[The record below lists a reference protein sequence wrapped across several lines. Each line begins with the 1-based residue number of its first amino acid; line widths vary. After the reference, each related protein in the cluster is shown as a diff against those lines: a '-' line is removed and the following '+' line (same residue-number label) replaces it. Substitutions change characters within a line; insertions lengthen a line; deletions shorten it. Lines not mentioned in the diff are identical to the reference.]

1 MAQLVETLRYKPE
14 GRGFDSWRDHYNFPL
29 RYPSGR
35 AMVLGI
41 DSASNRY
48 EYQEYF
54 LGGKAA
60 GA

>member
-1 MAQLVETLRYKPE
+1 MGGICSINRCDVVFLVTTANY
-14 GRGFDSWRDHYNFPL
+14 DSE
-29 RYPSGR
+29 
-35 AMVLGI
+35 V
-41 DSASNRY
+41 DSASIRN

>member
-1 MAQLVETLRYKPE
+1 
-14 GRGFDSWRDHYNFPL
+14 
-29 RYPSGR
+29 
-35 AMVLGI
+35 MVLGI